1 MVRTIDSK
9 LEKGILIH
17 KETNEMTKVAH
28 VVEKPAKTVIH
39 GI

>member
-1 MVRTIDSK
+1 MVRKTDSK

-17 KETNEMTKVAH
+17 KETHEITKVTH
-28 VVEKPAKTVIH
+28 VVEKAAKTIVH